1 MPQKTVSDVM
11 QDIFGGEGSRFKC
24 LPYEKRN
31 LDENPDSEYRE
42 YDSRI
47 RGTMFENPENN
58 LIRTV
63 PTTGVDEQVR
73 TILTYFMDGSRRVFR
88 FSDVILPD
96 GRYYPILAGQVGVAV
111 LKRTDDRSVSPM
123 RTYVRYENILVFPD
137 TIDPADQEALR
148 SELAKRDLKFA
159 VAAYETG
166 HTGGNQNEDYISIG
180 TKKILDLMHDLE
192 LDSVKRMMTDRDLR
206 DDAMLVVDGS
216 LQFRREVL
224 RRNQFPITQLANVI
238 DISKSFTPSQP
249 VTGARGSK
257 HLGTFLQNLEYGQ
270 RTPVFKAG
278 HDEFADVLGV
288 WYLRIR
294 PRRMMTTP
302 LAGIVKIEV
311 LANGD
316 ERDNG
321 LDRDRVD
328 HLSALILSERNI
340 TPYGSD
346 NRWANHIYP
355 IYLAELYLKSG
366 FSSDVYFKGLL

>member
-11 QDIFGGEGSRFKC
+11 QDVFEGSRFKC

-31 LDENPDSEYRE
+31 LDEDPDSEYRE
-42 YDSRI
+42 YDYRI
-47 RGTMFENPENN
+47 RGRMFENPESNT
-58 LIRTV
+58 ISTV
-63 PTTGVDEQVR
+63 PTTGVDEKVP

-96 GRYYPILAGQVGVAV
+96 GRYYPVIAGQVGVAV
-111 LKRTDDRSVSPM
+111 LQRANDRSVSPM
-123 RTYVRYENILVFPD
+123 NKYVQYQSMLVFPD
-137 TIDPADQEALR
+137 TIEQTDQTALR
-148 SELAKRDLKFA
+148 AELANRKLQFA
-159 VAAYETG
+159 VATYPTG
-166 HTGGNQNEDYISIG
+166 RSGANQNEDYISIG

-192 LDSVKRMMTDRDLR
+192 LGAVKRMMDDRDLR

-224 RRNQFPITQLANVI
+224 RRNDFPITQLANVI
-238 DISKSFTPSQP
+238 GISKSFTPSQP

-278 HDEFADVLGV
+278 HDEFEDVLGV

-294 PRRMMTTP
+294 PRRMMANP
-302 LAGIVKIEV
+302 LAGIIKIEV

-316 ERDNG
+316 EQENG

-328 HLSALILSERNI
+328 HLSALILSERNV

-355 IYLAELYLKSG
+355 IYLTELYLKSG
-366 FSSDVYFKGLL
+366 FRSDVYFKGLL

>member
-11 QDIFGGEGSRFKC
+11 QDVFEGQGSRFRC

-31 LDENPDSEYRE
+31 LDEDPDSEYRE
-42 YDSRI
+42 YDYRI
-47 RGTMFENPENN
+47 RGRMFENPESNQ
-58 LIRTV
+58 ISKV
-63 PTTGVDEQVR
+63 PTTGVDEHVR

-96 GRYYPILAGQVGVAV
+96 GRYYPVLAGQVGVAV
-111 LKRTDDRSVSPM
+111 LKRADDRSIGPL
-123 RTYVRYENILVFPD
+123 RKYVQYENMLVFPD
-137 TIDPADQEALR
+137 TIDQSDQNALR
-148 SELAKRDLKFA
+148 TELANRNLQFA
-159 VAAYETG
+159 VATYPTG
-166 HTGGNQNEDYISIG
+166 PTGGNQNEDYISIG

-192 LDSVKRMMTDRDLR
+192 LDAVRRMMAARDLH
-206 DDAMLVVDGS
+206 DDSMLVVDGS

-224 RRNQFPITQLANVI
+224 RRNDFPITQLANAI
-238 DISKSFTPSQP
+238 GISKSFTPSQP
-249 VTGARGSK
+249 VIGARGSK
-257 HLGTFLQNLEYGQ
+257 HLGTYLQTLEYGQ

-278 HDEFADVLGV
+278 HDEFEDVLGV

-294 PRRMMTTP
+294 PKRMMTNP
-302 LAGIVKIEV
+302 LAGIIKIEV

-316 ERDNG
+316 EQENG

-328 HLSALILSERNI
+328 HLSALILSERNV

-355 IYLAELYLKSG
+355 IYLTELYLKSG
-366 FSSDVYFKGLL
+366 FLSDVYFKGLL